1 MTAFVPPYFP
11 DTIASD
17 PILTRAHP
25 PPDLPSLAEQ
35 LDSVPE
41 ERLVFALA
49 DGRGGVLAVR
59 GKRITDT
66 RPTRPTWG
74 FLSGPECVATA
85 VAGWGPYVFLG
96 DAEGTLMR
104 WDVSSG
110 RLSALLV
117 GGQGAVKQLH
127 CAPLPAN
134 ALAAVPSAGVCNGGE
149 NMGLIGGRLSQVIA
163 LSLSATLNGLWV
175 IFG

>member
-1 MTAFVPPYFP
+1 MYFLTFFCPFVVLHVCHAHC
-11 DTIASD
+11 TIHS
-17 PILTRAHP
+17 P
-25 PPDLPSLAEQ
+25 PPDHPSLAEQ
-35 LDSVPE
+35 LDAAPE
-41 ERLVFALA
+41 ERLAFALA

-74 FLSGPECVATA
+74 FLSGPECIATA

-104 WDVSSG
+104 WDISSG
-110 RLSALLV
+110 KLSALLV

-134 ALAAVPSAGVCNGGE
+134 ALAAMPSAG
-149 NMGLIGGRLSQVIA
+149 A
-163 LSLSATLNGLWV
+163 LWRTVVHIIVQLCSKCGFTV
-175 IFG
+175 VVTVVF

>member
-1 MTAFVPPYFP
+1 MNYMKYIHVRLPVLTQLPTLTQLPP
-11 DTIASD
+11 SM
-17 PILTRAHP
+17 HP
-25 PPDLPSLAEQ
+25 PPDLPSLSEQ
-35 LDSVPE
+35 LDTVPE

-59 GKRITDT
+59 GKRIIDT

-85 VAGWGPYVFLG
+85 ITGWGPYVFLG

-104 WDVSSG
+104 WDISSG
-110 RLSALLV
+110 KLCALLV

-134 ALAAVPSAGVCNGGE
+134 ALAAMPSAGMQPQN
-149 NMGLIGGRLSQVIA
+149 IGTSSIFAVSRPLV
-163 LSLSATLNGLWV
+163 LSL
-175 IFG
+175 